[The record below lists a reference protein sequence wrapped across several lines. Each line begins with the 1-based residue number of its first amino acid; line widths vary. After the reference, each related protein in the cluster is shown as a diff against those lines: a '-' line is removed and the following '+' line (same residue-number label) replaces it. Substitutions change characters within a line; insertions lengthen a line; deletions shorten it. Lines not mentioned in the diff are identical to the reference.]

1 MGEKLLVSPSPHV
14 RAKGKTSLIML
25 MVIAAL
31 LPACVYGVL
40 NFGMHALL
48 ILVLSTG
55 SAVAAELVYELVMR
69 KKITVTDGSAAVT
82 GLLIGMNMPPMI
94 AWWIPVIGS
103 VFAII
108 VVKQLFGGLGRN
120 FMNPALAARCFL
132 VLAFSAQMTAFT
144 TGTGVL
150 SQVTEP
156 TVTAET
162 AAEADGKADET
173 AGSDADSAATAW
185 TEAAAK
191 TDADSAATAETE
203 EKGKAAAAAKIDAD
217 SAATAE
223 TEENSKAA
231 AAAKT
236 DADSAATAETEEKG
250 KAAAAAKTDADSA
263 ATAETEENSK
273 AAAAAKTDA
282 DSAATAETEENSK
295 AAAAAKTDADSAAT
309 AETEEKGKA
318 AAAAKTDADS
328 AATAETADAAS
339 GATAGTEKAAPE
351 AEAQDSGKLDAVS
364 TATPLKYLKKG
375 QSFDLKA
382 LFFGNTPG
390 SIGETSALLLLIGG
404 IFLMLLGVID
414 WRIPVFY
421 IGSFGVLVLI
431 TAAARGYDAPL
442 QYMLQE
448 LFAGGLMMG
457 AFFMATDYVSSPYT
471 KSGRILFALIIG
483 VMTWL
488 YRMFGMYK
496 EGVSNAIILA
506 NCLTP
511 LIDRLTRPVAF
522 GIRKKEA
529 SS

>member
-14 RAKGKTSLIML
+14 RSKGKTSLIML
-25 MVIAAL
+25 LVIAAL
-31 LPACVYGVL
+31 LPSCVYGVL

-55 SAVAAELVYELVMR
+55 SAVAAELVYELVMK

-103 VFAII
+103 VFAIV

-156 TVTAET
+156 TVTAEA
-162 AAEADGKADET
+162 AAEAD
-173 AGSDADSAATAW
+173 AGANEAAGTDADSAATAW
-185 TEAAAK
+185 TEAETEAAAK

-203 EKGKAAAAAKIDAD
+203 AKGKV
-217 SAATAE
+217 
-223 TEENSKAA
+223 A

-236 DADSAATAETEEKG
+236 DADSAATAETEAKG
-250 KAAAAAKTDADSA
+250 K
-263 ATAETEENSK
+263 
-273 AAAAAKTDA
+273 
-282 DSAATAETEENSK
+282 
-295 AAAAAKTDADSAAT
+295 AAAAKTDADSAAT

-339 GATAGTEKAAPE
+339 GATAETEAAAPKTE
-351 AEAQDSGKLDAVS
+351 TRDSGKLDAVS

-382 LFFGNTPG
+382 LFLGNTPG
-390 SIGETSALLLLIGG
+390 TIGETSALLLLIGG

>member
-25 MVIAAL
+25 MVIVAL
-31 LPACVYGVL
+31 LPSCVYGVL

-82 GLLIGMNMPPMI
+82 GLLVGMNMPPMI

-103 VFAII
+103 VFAIV

-156 TVTAET
+156 TVMAE
-162 AAEADGKADET
+162 AGAEAD
-173 AGSDADSAATAW
+173 AGANENAGTDADSTATAW
-185 TEAAAK
+185 TEAQTEAAEK

-203 EKGKAAAAAKIDAD
+203 EKG
-217 SAATAE
+217 
-223 TEENSKAA
+223 KAA

-263 ATAETEENSK
+263 ATAETEE
-273 AAAAAKTDA
+273 
-282 DSAATAETEENSK
+282 
-295 AAAAAKTDADSAAT
+295 
-309 AETEEKGKA
+309 KGKA

-328 AATAETADAAS
+328 AATAQTEEKGKAAAVAKTDADSAATAETEETADAAS
-339 GATAGTEKAAPE
+339 GATAETEAAAPE
-351 AEAQDSGKLDAVS
+351 TEAQDSGKLDAVS

-382 LFFGNTPG
+382 LFLGNTPG
-390 SIGETSALLLLIGG
+390 TIGETSALLLLIGG

>member
-25 MVIAAL
+25 MVIVAL
-31 LPACVYGVL
+31 LPSCVYGVL

-55 SAVAAELVYELVMR
+55 SAVAAELVYELVMK

-103 VFAII
+103 VFAIV

-156 TVTAET
+156 TVTAEA
-162 AAEADGKADET
+162 AAEAD
-173 AGSDADSAATAW
+173 AGANEAAGTDADSAATAW
-185 TEAAAK
+185 TEAETEAAAK

-203 EKGKAAAAAKIDAD
+203 AKGKV
-217 SAATAE
+217 
-223 TEENSKAA
+223 A

-236 DADSAATAETEEKG
+236 DADSAATAETEAKG
-250 KAAAAAKTDADSA
+250 K
-263 ATAETEENSK
+263 
-273 AAAAAKTDA
+273 
-282 DSAATAETEENSK
+282 
-295 AAAAAKTDADSAAT
+295 AAAAKTDADSAAT

-339 GATAGTEKAAPE
+339 GATAETEAAAPKTE
-351 AEAQDSGKLDAVS
+351 TRDSGKLDAVS

-382 LFFGNTPG
+382 LFLGNTPG
-390 SIGETSALLLLIGG
+390 TIGETSALLLLIGG

-431 TAAARGYDAPL
+431 TVAARGYDAPL

>member
-25 MVIAAL
+25 MVIVAL
-31 LPACVYGVL
+31 LPSCVYGVL

-103 VFAII
+103 VFAIV

-156 TVTAET
+156 TVMAE
-162 AAEADGKADET
+162 AGAEAD
-173 AGSDADSAATAW
+173 AGANENAGTDADSTATAW
-185 TEAAAK
+185 TEAQTEAAEK

-203 EKGKAAAAAKIDAD
+203 EKGKAAAAEKTDAD

-223 TEENSKAA
+223 TEEKGKAA
-231 AAAKT
+231 AAEKT

-263 ATAETEENSK
+263 ATAETEEKGK
-273 AAAAAKTDA
+273 AAVAAKTDA
-282 DSAATAETEENSK
+282 DSAATAETEE
-295 AAAAAKTDADSAAT
+295 
-309 AETEEKGKA
+309 
-318 AAAAKTDADS
+318 
-328 AATAETADAAS
+328 TADAAS
-339 GATAGTEKAAPE
+339 GATAETEAAAPE
-351 AEAQDSGKLDAVS
+351 TEAQDSGKLDAVS

-382 LFFGNTPG
+382 LFLGNTPG
-390 SIGETSALLLLIGG
+390 TIGETSALLLLIGG

>member
-25 MVIAAL
+25 MVIVAL
-31 LPACVYGVL
+31 LPSCVYGVL

-103 VFAII
+103 VFAIV

-156 TVTAET
+156 TVMAEA
-162 AAEADGKADET
+162 AAEAD
-173 AGSDADSAATAW
+173 AGANENAGTDADSTATAW
-185 TEAAAK
+185 TEAQTEAAEK

-203 EKGKAAAAAKIDAD
+203 EKGKAAAA
-217 SAATAE
+217 E
-223 TEENSKAA
+223 
-231 AAAKT
+231 KT

-263 ATAETEENSK
+263 ATAQTEEKGK
-273 AAAAAKTDA
+273 AAAVAKTDA
-282 DSAATAETEENSK
+282 DSAATAETEE
-295 AAAAAKTDADSAAT
+295 
-309 AETEEKGKA
+309 
-318 AAAAKTDADS
+318 
-328 AATAETADAAS
+328 TADAAS
-339 GATAGTEKAAPE
+339 GATAETEAAAPE
-351 AEAQDSGKLDAVS
+351 TEAQDSGKLDAVS

-382 LFFGNTPG
+382 LFLGNTPG
-390 SIGETSALLLLIGG
+390 TIGETSALLLLIGG

-471 KSGRILFALIIG
+471 KSGRILFALIIS

>member
-25 MVIAAL
+25 MVIVAL
-31 LPACVYGVL
+31 LPSCVYGVL

-48 ILVLSTG
+48 ILVLSTC

-69 KKITVTDGSAAVT
+69 KEITVTDGSAAVT

-103 VFAII
+103 VFAIV

-156 TVTAET
+156 TVMAE
-162 AAEADGKADET
+162 AGAEAD
-173 AGSDADSAATAW
+173 AGANENAGTDADSTATAW
-185 TEAAAK
+185 TEAQTEAAEK

-203 EKGKAAAAAKIDAD
+203 EKG
-217 SAATAE
+217 
-223 TEENSKAA
+223 KAA

-263 ATAETEENSK
+263 ATAQTEEKGK
-273 AAAAAKTDA
+273 AAAVAKTDA
-282 DSAATAETEENSK
+282 DSAATAETEE
-295 AAAAAKTDADSAAT
+295 
-309 AETEEKGKA
+309 
-318 AAAAKTDADS
+318 
-328 AATAETADAAS
+328 TADAAS
-339 GATAGTEKAAPE
+339 GATAETEAAAPE
-351 AEAQDSGKLDAVS
+351 TEAQDSGKLDAVS

-382 LFFGNTPG
+382 LFLGNTPG
-390 SIGETSALLLLIGG
+390 TIGETSALLLLIGG

>member
-31 LPACVYGVL
+31 LPSCVYGVL

-103 VFAII
+103 VFAIV

-156 TVTAET
+156 TVMAE
-162 AAEADGKADET
+162 AGAEADAGANET
-173 AGSDADSAATAW
+173 AGTDADSTATAW
-185 TEAAAK
+185 TEAQTEAAAK

-203 EKGKAAAAAKIDAD
+203 EKG
-217 SAATAE
+217 
-223 TEENSKAA
+223 KAA

-263 ATAETEENSK
+263 ATAETEE
-273 AAAAAKTDA
+273 
-282 DSAATAETEENSK
+282 
-295 AAAAAKTDADSAAT
+295 
-309 AETEEKGKA
+309 
-318 AAAAKTDADS
+318 
-328 AATAETADAAS
+328 TADAAS
-339 GATAGTEKAAPE
+339 GATAETEAAAPE
-351 AEAQDSGKLDAVS
+351 TEAQDSGKLDAVS

-382 LFFGNTPG
+382 LFLGNTPG
-390 SIGETSALLLLIGG
+390 TIGETSALLLLIGG

>member
-31 LPACVYGVL
+31 LPSCVYGVL

-69 KKITVTDGSAAVT
+69 KKITVADGSAAVT
-82 GLLIGMNMPPMI
+82 GLLVGMNMPPMI

-103 VFAII
+103 VFAIV

-156 TVTAET
+156 TVMAE
-162 AAEADGKADET
+162 AGAEAD
-173 AGSDADSAATAW
+173 AGANENAGTDADSTATAW
-185 TEAAAK
+185 TEAQTEAA
-191 TDADSAATAETE
+191 E
-203 EKGKAAAAAKIDAD
+203 
-217 SAATAE
+217 
-223 TEENSKAA
+223 
-231 AAAKT
+231 KT

-263 ATAETEENSK
+263 ATAETEE
-273 AAAAAKTDA
+273 
-282 DSAATAETEENSK
+282 
-295 AAAAAKTDADSAAT
+295 
-309 AETEEKGKA
+309 
-318 AAAAKTDADS
+318 
-328 AATAETADAAS
+328 TADAAS
-339 GATAGTEKAAPE
+339 GATAETEAAAPE
-351 AEAQDSGKLDAVS
+351 TEAQDSGKLDAVS

-382 LFFGNTPG
+382 LFLGNTPG
-390 SIGETSALLLLIGG
+390 TIGETSALLLLIGG

>member
-156 TVTAET
+156 TVTAEA

-203 EKGKAAAAAKIDAD
+203 EKGK
-217 SAATAE
+217 T
-223 TEENSKAA
+223 
-231 AAAKT
+231 
-236 DADSAATAETEEKG
+236 
-250 KAAAAAKTDADSA
+250 
-263 ATAETEENSK
+263 
-273 AAAAAKTDA
+273 
-282 DSAATAETEENSK
+282 
-295 AAAAAKTDADSAAT
+295 
-309 AETEEKGKA
+309 

-390 SIGETSALLLLIGG
+390 TIGETSALLLLIGG

-421 IGSFGVLVLI
+421 IGSFGVLVMI

>member
-25 MVIAAL
+25 MVIVAL
-31 LPACVYGVL
+31 LPSCVYGVL

-103 VFAII
+103 VFAIV

-156 TVTAET
+156 TVMAE
-162 AAEADGKADET
+162 AGAEAD
-173 AGSDADSAATAW
+173 AGANENAGTDADSTATAW
-185 TEAAAK
+185 TEAQTEAAEK

-203 EKGKAAAAAKIDAD
+203 EKGKAAAA
-217 SAATAE
+217 E
-223 TEENSKAA
+223 
-231 AAAKT
+231 KT

-263 ATAETEENSK
+263 ATAETEE
-273 AAAAAKTDA
+273 
-282 DSAATAETEENSK
+282 
-295 AAAAAKTDADSAAT
+295 
-309 AETEEKGKA
+309 
-318 AAAAKTDADS
+318 
-328 AATAETADAAS
+328 TADAAS
-339 GATAGTEKAAPE
+339 GATAETEAAAPE
-351 AEAQDSGKLDAVS
+351 TEAQDSGKLDAVS

-382 LFFGNTPG
+382 LFLGNTPG
-390 SIGETSALLLLIGG
+390 TIGETSALLLLIGG

>member
-25 MVIAAL
+25 MVIVAL
-31 LPACVYGVL
+31 LPSCVYGVL

-103 VFAII
+103 VFAIV

-156 TVTAET
+156 TVMAE
-162 AAEADGKADET
+162 AGAEADAGANET
-173 AGSDADSAATAW
+173 AGTDADSTATAW
-185 TEAAAK
+185 TEAQ
-191 TDADSAATAETE
+191 TE
-203 EKGKAAAAAKIDAD
+203 
-217 SAATAE
+217 
-223 TEENSKAA
+223 

-263 ATAETEENSK
+263 ATAQTEEKGK
-273 AAAAAKTDA
+273 AAAVAKTDA
-282 DSAATAETEENSK
+282 DSAATAETEE
-295 AAAAAKTDADSAAT
+295 
-309 AETEEKGKA
+309 
-318 AAAAKTDADS
+318 
-328 AATAETADAAS
+328 TADAAS
-339 GATAGTEKAAPE
+339 GATAETEAAAPE
-351 AEAQDSGKLDAVS
+351 TEAQDSGKLDAVS

-382 LFFGNTPG
+382 LFLGNTPG
-390 SIGETSALLLLIGG
+390 TIGETSALLLLIGG

>member
-25 MVIAAL
+25 MVIVAL
-31 LPACVYGVL
+31 LPSCVYGVL

-103 VFAII
+103 VFAIV

-156 TVTAET
+156 TVMAEA
-162 AAEADGKADET
+162 AAEAD
-173 AGSDADSAATAW
+173 AGANENAGTDADSTATAW
-185 TEAAAK
+185 TEAQTEAAEK

-203 EKGKAAAAAKIDAD
+203 EKG
-217 SAATAE
+217 
-223 TEENSKAA
+223 KAA

-263 ATAETEENSK
+263 ATAETEE
-273 AAAAAKTDA
+273 
-282 DSAATAETEENSK
+282 
-295 AAAAAKTDADSAAT
+295 
-309 AETEEKGKA
+309 
-318 AAAAKTDADS
+318 
-328 AATAETADAAS
+328 TADAAS
-339 GATAGTEKAAPE
+339 GATAETEAAAPE
-351 AEAQDSGKLDAVS
+351 TEAQDSGKLDAVS

-382 LFFGNTPG
+382 LFLGNTPG
-390 SIGETSALLLLIGG
+390 TIGETSALLLLIGG

>member
-25 MVIAAL
+25 MVIVAL
-31 LPACVYGVL
+31 LPSCVYGVL

-103 VFAII
+103 VFAIV

-156 TVTAET
+156 TVTAEA
-162 AAEADGKADET
+162 AAEAD
-173 AGSDADSAATAW
+173 AGANEAAGTDADSAATAW
-185 TEAAAK
+185 TEA
-191 TDADSAATAETE
+191 ETE
-203 EKGKAAAAAKIDAD
+203 
-217 SAATAE
+217 
-223 TEENSKAA
+223 AA

-236 DADSAATAETEEKG
+236 DADSAATAETEAKG
-250 KAAAAAKTDADSA
+250 KAAAAEKTDADSA
-263 ATAETEENSK
+263 ATAETE
-273 AAAAAKTDA
+273 AKG
-282 DSAATAETEENSK
+282 K
-295 AAAAAKTDADSAAT
+295 AAAAKTDADSAAT

-339 GATAGTEKAAPE
+339 GATAETEAAAPKTE
-351 AEAQDSGKLDAVS
+351 TRDSGKLDAVS

-382 LFFGNTPG
+382 LFLGNTPG
-390 SIGETSALLLLIGG
+390 TIGETSALLLLIGG

>member
-31 LPACVYGVL
+31 LPSCVYGVL

-103 VFAII
+103 VFAIV

-156 TVTAET
+156 TVMAE
-162 AAEADGKADET
+162 AGAEADAGANET
-173 AGSDADSAATAW
+173 AGTDADSTATAW
-185 TEAAAK
+185 TEAQTEAAEK

-203 EKGKAAAAAKIDAD
+203 EKG
-217 SAATAE
+217 
-223 TEENSKAA
+223 KAA

-263 ATAETEENSK
+263 ATAETEE
-273 AAAAAKTDA
+273 
-282 DSAATAETEENSK
+282 
-295 AAAAAKTDADSAAT
+295 
-309 AETEEKGKA
+309 
-318 AAAAKTDADS
+318 
-328 AATAETADAAS
+328 TADAAS
-339 GATAGTEKAAPE
+339 GATAETEAAAPE
-351 AEAQDSGKLDAVS
+351 TEAQDSGKLDAVS

-382 LFFGNTPG
+382 LFLGNTPG
-390 SIGETSALLLLIGG
+390 TIGETSALLLLIGG

>member
-25 MVIAAL
+25 MVIVAL
-31 LPACVYGVL
+31 LPSCVYGVL

-103 VFAII
+103 VFAIV

-156 TVTAET
+156 TVMAE
-162 AAEADGKADET
+162 AGAEADAGANET
-173 AGSDADSAATAW
+173 AGTDADSTATAW
-185 TEAAAK
+185 TEAQTEAAAK

-203 EKGKAAAAAKIDAD
+203 EKGKAAAVAKTDVD

-223 TEENSKAA
+223 TEEKGKAA
-231 AAAKT
+231 VAAKT
-236 DADSAATAETEEKG
+236 DADSAATAETEE
-250 KAAAAAKTDADSA
+250 
-263 ATAETEENSK
+263 
-273 AAAAAKTDA
+273 
-282 DSAATAETEENSK
+282 
-295 AAAAAKTDADSAAT
+295 
-309 AETEEKGKA
+309 
-318 AAAAKTDADS
+318 
-328 AATAETADAAS
+328 TADAAS
-339 GATAGTEKAAPE
+339 GATAETEAAAPE
-351 AEAQDSGKLDAVS
+351 TEAQDSGKLDAVS

-382 LFFGNTPG
+382 LFLGNTPG
-390 SIGETSALLLLIGG
+390 TIGETSALLLLIGG

>member
-14 RAKGKTSLIML
+14 RSKGKTSLIML
-25 MVIAAL
+25 LVIAAL
-31 LPACVYGVL
+31 LPSCVYGVL

-55 SAVAAELVYELVMR
+55 SAVAAELVYELVMK

-103 VFAII
+103 VFAIV

-156 TVTAET
+156 TVTAEA
-162 AAEADGKADET
+162 AAEADAGANEAAGTDADSAATSWTEAET
-173 AGSDADSAATAW
+173 EAAAKTDADSAATAE
-185 TEAAAK
+185 TEAKGKAAAAAK

-203 EKGKAAAAAKIDAD
+203 EKGKAAAV
-217 SAATAE
+217 
-223 TEENSKAA
+223 
-231 AAAKT
+231 AKT

-263 ATAETEENSK
+263 ATAETEE
-273 AAAAAKTDA
+273 
-282 DSAATAETEENSK
+282 
-295 AAAAAKTDADSAAT
+295 
-309 AETEEKGKA
+309 
-318 AAAAKTDADS
+318 
-328 AATAETADAAS
+328 TADAAS
-339 GATAGTEKAAPE
+339 GATAETEAAAPE
-351 AEAQDSGKLDAVS
+351 TEAQDSGKLDAVS

-382 LFFGNTPG
+382 LFLGNTPG
-390 SIGETSALLLLIGG
+390 TIGETSALLLLIGG

>member
-25 MVIAAL
+25 MVIVAL
-31 LPACVYGVL
+31 LPSCVYGVL

-48 ILVLSTG
+48 ILVLSTC

-69 KKITVTDGSAAVT
+69 KEITVTDGSAAVT

-103 VFAII
+103 VFAIV

-132 VLAFSAQMTAFT
+132 VLAFSAQMT
-144 TGTGVL
+144 TGT
-150 SQVTEP
+150 
-156 TVTAET
+156 
-162 AAEADGKADET
+162 
-173 AGSDADSAATAW
+173 DADSTATAW
-185 TEAAAK
+185 TEAQTEAA
-191 TDADSAATAETE
+191 E
-203 EKGKAAAAAKIDAD
+203 
-217 SAATAE
+217 
-223 TEENSKAA
+223 
-231 AAAKT
+231 KT

-263 ATAETEENSK
+263 ATAETEAKGK
-273 AAAAAKTDA
+273 AAAEKTDA
-282 DSAATAETEENSK
+282 DSAATAETEAK
-295 AAAAAKTDADSAAT
+295 GKAAAAKTDADSAAT

-339 GATAGTEKAAPE
+339 GATAETEAAAPKTE
-351 AEAQDSGKLDAVS
+351 TRDSGKLDAVS

-382 LFFGNTPG
+382 LFLGNTPG
-390 SIGETSALLLLIGG
+390 TIGETSALLLLIGG

-431 TAAARGYDAPL
+431 TAAAKGYDAPL
-442 QYMLQE
+442 QYMFQE

>member
-14 RAKGKTSLIML
+14 RSKGKTSLIML
-25 MVIAAL
+25 LVIAAL
-31 LPACVYGVL
+31 LPSCVYGVL

-55 SAVAAELVYELVMR
+55 SAVAAELVYELVMK

-103 VFAII
+103 VFAIV

-156 TVTAET
+156 TVTAEA
-162 AAEADGKADET
+162 AAEAD
-173 AGSDADSAATAW
+173 AGANEAAGTDADSAATAW
-185 TEAAAK
+185 TEAETEAAAK

-203 EKGKAAAAAKIDAD
+203 AKGKV
-217 SAATAE
+217 
-223 TEENSKAA
+223 A

-236 DADSAATAETEEKG
+236 DADSAATAETEAKG
-250 KAAAAAKTDADSA
+250 K
-263 ATAETEENSK
+263 
-273 AAAAAKTDA
+273 
-282 DSAATAETEENSK
+282 
-295 AAAAAKTDADSAAT
+295 AAAAKTDADSAAT

-339 GATAGTEKAAPE
+339 GATAETEAAAPKTE
-351 AEAQDSGKLDAVS
+351 TRDSGKLDAVS

-382 LFFGNTPG
+382 LFLGNTPG
-390 SIGETSALLLLIGG
+390 TIGETSALLLLIGG

-431 TAAARGYDAPL
+431 TAAAKGYDAPL

>member
-25 MVIAAL
+25 MVIVAL
-31 LPACVYGVL
+31 LPSCVYGVL

-103 VFAII
+103 VFAIV

-156 TVTAET
+156 TVMAEA
-162 AAEADGKADET
+162 AAEAD
-173 AGSDADSAATAW
+173 AGANENAGTDADSTATAW
-185 TEAAAK
+185 TEAQTEAAEK

-203 EKGKAAAAAKIDAD
+203 EKGKAAAA
-217 SAATAE
+217 E
-223 TEENSKAA
+223 
-231 AAAKT
+231 KT

-250 KAAAAAKTDADSA
+250 KAAAVAKTDADSA
-263 ATAETEENSK
+263 ATAETEE
-273 AAAAAKTDA
+273 
-282 DSAATAETEENSK
+282 
-295 AAAAAKTDADSAAT
+295 
-309 AETEEKGKA
+309 
-318 AAAAKTDADS
+318 
-328 AATAETADAAS
+328 TADAAS
-339 GATAGTEKAAPE
+339 GATAETEAAAPE
-351 AEAQDSGKLDAVS
+351 TEAQDSGKLDAVS

-382 LFFGNTPG
+382 LFLGNTPG
-390 SIGETSALLLLIGG
+390 TIGETSALLLLIGG

>member
-25 MVIAAL
+25 MVIVAL
-31 LPACVYGVL
+31 LPSCVYGVL

-82 GLLIGMNMPPMI
+82 GLLVGMNMPPMI

-103 VFAII
+103 VFAIV

-156 TVTAET
+156 TVMAE
-162 AAEADGKADET
+162 AGAEAD
-173 AGSDADSAATAW
+173 AGANENAGTDADSTATAW
-185 TEAAAK
+185 TEAQTEAAEK

-203 EKGKAAAAAKIDAD
+203 EKG
-217 SAATAE
+217 
-223 TEENSKAA
+223 KAA

-263 ATAETEENSK
+263 ATAETEE
-273 AAAAAKTDA
+273 
-282 DSAATAETEENSK
+282 
-295 AAAAAKTDADSAAT
+295 
-309 AETEEKGKA
+309 
-318 AAAAKTDADS
+318 
-328 AATAETADAAS
+328 TADAAS
-339 GATAGTEKAAPE
+339 GATAETEAAAPE
-351 AEAQDSGKLDAVS
+351 TEAQDSGKLDAVS

-382 LFFGNTPG
+382 LFLGNTPG
-390 SIGETSALLLLIGG
+390 TIGETSALLLLIGG

>member
-25 MVIAAL
+25 MVIVAL
-31 LPACVYGVL
+31 LPSCVYGVL

-55 SAVAAELVYELVMR
+55 SAVAAELVYELVMK

-103 VFAII
+103 VFAIV

-156 TVTAET
+156 TVTAEA
-162 AAEADGKADET
+162 AAEAD
-173 AGSDADSAATAW
+173 AGANEAAGTDADSAATAW
-185 TEAAAK
+185 TEAETEAAAK

-203 EKGKAAAAAKIDAD
+203 AKGKV
-217 SAATAE
+217 
-223 TEENSKAA
+223 
-231 AAAKT
+231 
-236 DADSAATAETEEKG
+236 
-250 KAAAAAKTDADSA
+250 
-263 ATAETEENSK
+263 
-273 AAAAAKTDA
+273 
-282 DSAATAETEENSK
+282 
-295 AAAAAKTDADSAAT
+295 AAAAKTDADSAAT

-339 GATAGTEKAAPE
+339 GATAETEAAAPKTE
-351 AEAQDSGKLDAVS
+351 TRDSGKLDAVS

-382 LFFGNTPG
+382 LFLGNTPG
-390 SIGETSALLLLIGG
+390 TIGETSALLLLIGG

-431 TAAARGYDAPL
+431 TVAARGYDAPL

>member
-25 MVIAAL
+25 MVIVAL
-31 LPACVYGVL
+31 LPSCVYGVL

-103 VFAII
+103 VFAIV

-156 TVTAET
+156 TVMAE
-162 AAEADGKADET
+162 AGAEAD
-173 AGSDADSAATAW
+173 AGANENAGTDADSTATAW
-185 TEAAAK
+185 TEAQTEAA
-191 TDADSAATAETE
+191 E
-203 EKGKAAAAAKIDAD
+203 
-217 SAATAE
+217 
-223 TEENSKAA
+223 
-231 AAAKT
+231 KT

-263 ATAETEENSK
+263 ATAETEEKGK
-273 AAAAAKTDA
+273 AAVAAKTDA
-282 DSAATAETEENSK
+282 DSAATAETEE
-295 AAAAAKTDADSAAT
+295 
-309 AETEEKGKA
+309 
-318 AAAAKTDADS
+318 
-328 AATAETADAAS
+328 TADAAS
-339 GATAGTEKAAPE
+339 GATAETEAAAPE
-351 AEAQDSGKLDAVS
+351 TEAQDSGKLDAVS

-382 LFFGNTPG
+382 LFLGNTPG
-390 SIGETSALLLLIGG
+390 TIGETSALLLLIGG

>member
-14 RAKGKTSLIML
+14 RSKGKTSLIML
-25 MVIAAL
+25 LVIAAL
-31 LPACVYGVL
+31 LPSCVYGVL

-55 SAVAAELVYELVMR
+55 SAVAAELVYELVMK

-103 VFAII
+103 VFAIV

-156 TVTAET
+156 TVTAEA
-162 AAEADGKADET
+162 AAEADAGANET
-173 AGSDADSAATAW
+173 AGTDADSTATAW
-185 TEAAAK
+185 TEAQTEAAAK

-203 EKGKAAAAAKIDAD
+203 EKGKASAAAKTDAD

-223 TEENSKAA
+223 TEEKGKAA
-231 AAAKT
+231 ADAKT

-263 ATAETEENSK
+263 ATAETEEKGK
-273 AAAAAKTDA
+273 AAAVAKTDA
-282 DSAATAETEENSK
+282 DSTATAETE
-295 AAAAAKTDADSAAT
+295 
-309 AETEEKGKA
+309 
-318 AAAAKTDADS
+318 
-328 AATAETADAAS
+328 ETADAAS
-339 GATAGTEKAAPE
+339 GATAETEAAAPKTE
-351 AEAQDSGKLDAVS
+351 TRDSGKLDAVS

-382 LFFGNTPG
+382 LFLGNTPG
-390 SIGETSALLLLIGG
+390 TIGETSALLLLIGG

-496 EGVSNAIILA
+496 EGVSNAIILS

>member
-25 MVIAAL
+25 MVIVAL
-31 LPACVYGVL
+31 LPSCVYGVL

-48 ILVLSTG
+48 ILVLSTC

-103 VFAII
+103 VFAIV

-156 TVTAET
+156 TVMAE
-162 AAEADGKADET
+162 AGAEADAGANET
-173 AGSDADSAATAW
+173 AGTDADSTATAW
-185 TEAAAK
+185 TEAQTEAAAK

-203 EKGKAAAAAKIDAD
+203 EKG
-217 SAATAE
+217 
-223 TEENSKAA
+223 KAA

-263 ATAETEENSK
+263 ATAETEE
-273 AAAAAKTDA
+273 
-282 DSAATAETEENSK
+282 
-295 AAAAAKTDADSAAT
+295 
-309 AETEEKGKA
+309 
-318 AAAAKTDADS
+318 
-328 AATAETADAAS
+328 TADAAS
-339 GATAGTEKAAPE
+339 GATAETEAAAPE
-351 AEAQDSGKLDAVS
+351 TEAQDSGKLDAVS

-382 LFFGNTPG
+382 LFLGNTPG
-390 SIGETSALLLLIGG
+390 TIGETSALLLLIGG

>member
-1 MGEKLLVSPSPHV
+1 M
-14 RAKGKTSLIML
+14 KTLAQMRIRPRQPGRRHRQRQLRRL
-25 MVIAAL
+25 MRTQRQQL
-31 LPACVYGVL
+31 RR
-40 NFGMHALL
+40 
-48 ILVLSTG
+48 
-55 SAVAAELVYELVMR
+55 R
-69 KKITVTDGSAAVT
+69 KKARQPQ
-82 GLLIGMNMPPMI
+82 LRRPMRT
-94 AWWIPVIGS
+94 
-103 VFAII
+103 
-108 VVKQLFGGLGRN
+108 Q
-120 FMNPALAARCFL
+120 
-132 VLAFSAQMTAFT
+132 Q
-144 TGTGVL
+144 
-150 SQVTEP
+150 
-156 TVTAET
+156 
-162 AAEADGKADET
+162 
-173 AGSDADSAATAW
+173 
-185 TEAAAK
+185 
-191 TDADSAATAETE
+191 
-203 EKGKAAAAAKIDAD
+203 
-217 SAATAE
+217 
-223 TEENSKAA
+223 A

-263 ATAETEENSK
+263 ATAQTEEKGK
-273 AAAAAKTDA
+273 AAAVAKTDA
-282 DSAATAETEENSK
+282 DSAATAETEE
-295 AAAAAKTDADSAAT
+295 
-309 AETEEKGKA
+309 
-318 AAAAKTDADS
+318 
-328 AATAETADAAS
+328 TADAAS
-339 GATAGTEKAAPE
+339 GATAETEAAAPE
-351 AEAQDSGKLDAVS
+351 TEAQDSGKLDAVS

-382 LFFGNTPG
+382 LFLGNTPG
-390 SIGETSALLLLIGG
+390 TIGETSALLLLIGG

>member
-14 RAKGKTSLIML
+14 RSKGKTSLIML
-25 MVIAAL
+25 LVIAAL
-31 LPACVYGVL
+31 LPSCVYGVL

-55 SAVAAELVYELVMR
+55 SAVAAELVYELVMK

-103 VFAII
+103 VFAIV

-156 TVTAET
+156 TVTAEA
-162 AAEADGKADET
+162 AAEAD
-173 AGSDADSAATAW
+173 AGANEAAGTDADSAATAW
-185 TEAAAK
+185 TEAETEAAAK

-203 EKGKAAAAAKIDAD
+203 AKGK
-217 SAATAE
+217 
-223 TEENSKAA
+223 
-231 AAAKT
+231 
-236 DADSAATAETEEKG
+236 
-250 KAAAAAKTDADSA
+250 
-263 ATAETEENSK
+263 
-273 AAAAAKTDA
+273 
-282 DSAATAETEENSK
+282 
-295 AAAAAKTDADSAAT
+295 AAAAKTDADSAAT

-339 GATAGTEKAAPE
+339 GATAETEAAAPKTE
-351 AEAQDSGKLDAVS
+351 TRDSGKLDAVS

-382 LFFGNTPG
+382 LFLGNTPG
-390 SIGETSALLLLIGG
+390 TIGETSALLLLIGG

-431 TAAARGYDAPL
+431 TAAVRGYDAPL

>member
-14 RAKGKTSLIML
+14 RSKGKTSLIML
-25 MVIAAL
+25 LVIAAL
-31 LPACVYGVL
+31 LPSCVYGVL

-103 VFAII
+103 VFAIV

-156 TVTAET
+156 TVTAEA
-162 AAEADGKADET
+162 AAEAD
-173 AGSDADSAATAW
+173 AGANEAAGTDADSAATAW
-185 TEAAAK
+185 TEAETEAAAAAKTDADSAASAETEATGKAAAAEK

-203 EKGKAAAAAKIDAD
+203 AKGK
-217 SAATAE
+217 
-223 TEENSKAA
+223 
-231 AAAKT
+231 
-236 DADSAATAETEEKG
+236 
-250 KAAAAAKTDADSA
+250 
-263 ATAETEENSK
+263 
-273 AAAAAKTDA
+273 
-282 DSAATAETEENSK
+282 
-295 AAAAAKTDADSAAT
+295 AAAAKTDADSAAT

-339 GATAGTEKAAPE
+339 GATAETEAAAPKTE
-351 AEAQDSGKLDAVS
+351 TRDSGKLDAVS

-382 LFFGNTPG
+382 LFLGNTPG
-390 SIGETSALLLLIGG
+390 TIGETSALLLLIGG

>member
-14 RAKGKTSLIML
+14 RSKGKTSLIML
-25 MVIAAL
+25 LVIAAL
-31 LPACVYGVL
+31 LPSCVYGVL

-55 SAVAAELVYELVMR
+55 SAVAAELVYELVMK

-103 VFAII
+103 VFAIV

-156 TVTAET
+156 TVTAEA
-162 AAEADGKADET
+162 AAEAD
-173 AGSDADSAATAW
+173 AGANEAAGTDADSAATAW
-185 TEAAAK
+185 TEAETEAAAK

-203 EKGKAAAAAKIDAD
+203 AKGKV
-217 SAATAE
+217 
-223 TEENSKAA
+223 A

-236 DADSAATAETEEKG
+236 DADSAATAETEAKG
-250 KAAAAAKTDADSA
+250 KAD
-263 ATAETEENSK
+263 
-273 AAAAAKTDA
+273 
-282 DSAATAETEENSK
+282 
-295 AAAAAKTDADSAAT
+295 AAKTDADSAAT

-339 GATAGTEKAAPE
+339 GATAETEAAAPKTE
-351 AEAQDSGKLDAVS
+351 TRDSGKLDAVS

-382 LFFGNTPG
+382 LFLGNTPG
-390 SIGETSALLLLIGG
+390 TIGETSALLLLIGG

>member
-14 RAKGKTSLIML
+14 RSKGKTSLIML
-25 MVIAAL
+25 LVIAAL
-31 LPACVYGVL
+31 LPSCVYGVL

-55 SAVAAELVYELVMR
+55 SAVAAELVYELVMK

-103 VFAII
+103 VFAIV

-156 TVTAET
+156 TVTAEA
-162 AAEADGKADET
+162 AAEAD
-173 AGSDADSAATAW
+173 AGANEAAGTDADSAATAW
-185 TEAAAK
+185 TEAETEAAAK

-203 EKGKAAAAAKIDAD
+203 AKGKV
-217 SAATAE
+217 
-223 TEENSKAA
+223 
-231 AAAKT
+231 
-236 DADSAATAETEEKG
+236 
-250 KAAAAAKTDADSA
+250 
-263 ATAETEENSK
+263 
-273 AAAAAKTDA
+273 
-282 DSAATAETEENSK
+282 
-295 AAAAAKTDADSAAT
+295 AAAAKTDADSAAT

-339 GATAGTEKAAPE
+339 GATAETEAAAPKTE
-351 AEAQDSGKLDAVS
+351 TRDSGKLDAVS

-382 LFFGNTPG
+382 LFLGNTPG
-390 SIGETSALLLLIGG
+390 TIGETSALLLLIGG

-431 TAAARGYDAPL
+431 TASARGYDAPL

>member
-14 RAKGKTSLIML
+14 RSKGKTSLIML
-25 MVIAAL
+25 LVIAAL
-31 LPACVYGVL
+31 LPSCVYGVL

-55 SAVAAELVYELVMR
+55 SAVAAELVYELVMK

-103 VFAII
+103 VFAIV

-150 SQVTEP
+150 SQVTEL
-156 TVTAET
+156 TVTAEA
-162 AAEADGKADET
+162 AAEAD
-173 AGSDADSAATAW
+173 AGANEAAGTDADSAATAW
-185 TEAAAK
+185 TEAETEAAAK

-203 EKGKAAAAAKIDAD
+203 AKGKV
-217 SAATAE
+217 
-223 TEENSKAA
+223 A

-236 DADSAATAETEEKG
+236 DADSAATAETEAKG
-250 KAAAAAKTDADSA
+250 K
-263 ATAETEENSK
+263 
-273 AAAAAKTDA
+273 
-282 DSAATAETEENSK
+282 
-295 AAAAAKTDADSAAT
+295 AAAAKTDADSAAT

-339 GATAGTEKAAPE
+339 GATAETEAAAPKTE
-351 AEAQDSGKLDAVS
+351 TRDSGKLDAVS

-382 LFFGNTPG
+382 LFLGNTPG
-390 SIGETSALLLLIGG
+390 TIGETSALLLLIGG

-431 TAAARGYDAPL
+431 TASARGYDAPL

>member
-25 MVIAAL
+25 MVIVAL
-31 LPACVYGVL
+31 LPSCVYGVL

-103 VFAII
+103 VFAIV

-156 TVTAET
+156 TVMAEA
-162 AAEADGKADET
+162 AAEAD
-173 AGSDADSAATAW
+173 AGANENAGTDADSTATAW
-185 TEAAAK
+185 TEAQTEAAEK

-203 EKGKAAAAAKIDAD
+203 EKGKAAAA
-217 SAATAE
+217 E
-223 TEENSKAA
+223 
-231 AAAKT
+231 KT

-250 KAAAAAKTDADSA
+250 KAAAVAKTDADSA
-263 ATAETEENSK
+263 ATAETEE
-273 AAAAAKTDA
+273 
-282 DSAATAETEENSK
+282 
-295 AAAAAKTDADSAAT
+295 
-309 AETEEKGKA
+309 
-318 AAAAKTDADS
+318 
-328 AATAETADAAS
+328 TADAAS
-339 GATAGTEKAAPE
+339 GATAETEAAAPE
-351 AEAQDSGKLDAVS
+351 TEAQDSGKLDAVS

-382 LFFGNTPG
+382 LFLGNTPG
-390 SIGETSALLLLIGG
+390 TIGETSALLLLIGG

-471 KSGRILFALIIG
+471 KSGRILFALIIS

>member
-25 MVIAAL
+25 MVIVAL
-31 LPACVYGVL
+31 LPSCVYGVL

-103 VFAII
+103 VFAIV

-156 TVTAET
+156 TVMAE
-162 AAEADGKADET
+162 AGAEAD
-173 AGSDADSAATAW
+173 AGANENAGTDADSTATAW
-185 TEAAAK
+185 TEAQTEAAEK

-203 EKGKAAAAAKIDAD
+203 EKG
-217 SAATAE
+217 
-223 TEENSKAA
+223 KAA

-263 ATAETEENSK
+263 ATAQTEEKGK
-273 AAAAAKTDA
+273 AAAVAKTDA
-282 DSAATAETEENSK
+282 DSAATAETEE
-295 AAAAAKTDADSAAT
+295 
-309 AETEEKGKA
+309 
-318 AAAAKTDADS
+318 
-328 AATAETADAAS
+328 TADAAS
-339 GATAGTEKAAPE
+339 GATAETEAAAPE
-351 AEAQDSGKLDAVS
+351 TEAQDSGKLDAVS

-382 LFFGNTPG
+382 LFLGNTPG
-390 SIGETSALLLLIGG
+390 TIGETSALLLLIGG

>member
-25 MVIAAL
+25 MVIVAL
-31 LPACVYGVL
+31 LPSCVYGVL

-48 ILVLSTG
+48 ILVLSTC

-69 KKITVTDGSAAVT
+69 KEITVTDGSAAVT

-103 VFAII
+103 VFAIV

-156 TVTAET
+156 TVMAEA
-162 AAEADGKADET
+162 AAEANAGTNET
-173 AGSDADSAATAW
+173 TGTDADSTATAW
-185 TEAAAK
+185 TEAQTEAA
-191 TDADSAATAETE
+191 E
-203 EKGKAAAAAKIDAD
+203 
-217 SAATAE
+217 
-223 TEENSKAA
+223 
-231 AAAKT
+231 KT

-263 ATAETEENSK
+263 ATAETE
-273 AAAAAKTDA
+273 AKG
-282 DSAATAETEENSK
+282 K
-295 AAAAAKTDADSAAT
+295 AAAAKTDADSAAT

-339 GATAGTEKAAPE
+339 GATAETEAAAPKTE
-351 AEAQDSGKLDAVS
+351 TRDSGKLDAVS

-382 LFFGNTPG
+382 LFLGNTPG
-390 SIGETSALLLLIGG
+390 TIGETSALLLLIGG

-431 TAAARGYDAPL
+431 TASARGYDAPL

>member
-25 MVIAAL
+25 MVIVAL
-31 LPACVYGVL
+31 LPSCVYGVL

-103 VFAII
+103 VFAIV

-156 TVTAET
+156 TVMAE
-162 AAEADGKADET
+162 AGAEAD
-173 AGSDADSAATAW
+173 AGANENAGTDADSTATAW
-185 TEAAAK
+185 TEAQTEAAAK

-203 EKGKAAAAAKIDAD
+203 EKGKA
-217 SAATAE
+217 T
-223 TEENSKAA
+223 

-263 ATAETEENSK
+263 ATAQTEEKGK
-273 AAAAAKTDA
+273 AAAVAKTDA
-282 DSAATAETEENSK
+282 DSAATAETEE
-295 AAAAAKTDADSAAT
+295 
-309 AETEEKGKA
+309 
-318 AAAAKTDADS
+318 
-328 AATAETADAAS
+328 TADAAS
-339 GATAGTEKAAPE
+339 GATAETEAAAPE
-351 AEAQDSGKLDAVS
+351 TEAQDSGKLDAVS

-382 LFFGNTPG
+382 LFLGNTPG
-390 SIGETSALLLLIGG
+390 TIGETSALLLLIGG

>member
-25 MVIAAL
+25 MVIVAL
-31 LPACVYGVL
+31 LPSCVYGVL

-103 VFAII
+103 VFAIV

-156 TVTAET
+156 TVMAE
-162 AAEADGKADET
+162 AGAEADAGANET
-173 AGSDADSAATAW
+173 AGTDADSTATAW
-185 TEAAAK
+185 TEAQTEAAAK

-203 EKGKAAAAAKIDAD
+203 EKG
-217 SAATAE
+217 
-223 TEENSKAA
+223 KAA

-263 ATAETEENSK
+263 ATAETEEKGK

-282 DSAATAETEENSK
+282 DSAATAETEE
-295 AAAAAKTDADSAAT
+295 
-309 AETEEKGKA
+309 
-318 AAAAKTDADS
+318 
-328 AATAETADAAS
+328 TADAAS
-339 GATAGTEKAAPE
+339 GATAETEAAAPE
-351 AEAQDSGKLDAVS
+351 TEAQDSGKLDAVS

-382 LFFGNTPG
+382 LFLGNTPG
-390 SIGETSALLLLIGG
+390 TIGETSALLLLIGG

>member
-25 MVIAAL
+25 MVIVAL
-31 LPACVYGVL
+31 LPSCVYGVL

-103 VFAII
+103 VFAIV

-156 TVTAET
+156 TVMAE
-162 AAEADGKADET
+162 AGAEAD
-173 AGSDADSAATAW
+173 AGANENAGTDADSTATAW
-185 TEAAAK
+185 TEAQTEAAAK

-203 EKGKAAAAAKIDAD
+203 E
-217 SAATAE
+217 
-223 TEENSKAA
+223 
-231 AAAKT
+231 
-236 DADSAATAETEEKG
+236 
-250 KAAAAAKTDADSA
+250 
-263 ATAETEENSK
+263 
-273 AAAAAKTDA
+273 
-282 DSAATAETEENSK
+282 
-295 AAAAAKTDADSAAT
+295 
-309 AETEEKGKA
+309 
-318 AAAAKTDADS
+318 
-328 AATAETADAAS
+328 TADAAS
-339 GATAGTEKAAPE
+339 GATAETEAAAPE
-351 AEAQDSGKLDAVS
+351 TEAQDSGKLDAVS

-382 LFFGNTPG
+382 LFLGNTPG
-390 SIGETSALLLLIGG
+390 TIGETSALLLLIGG

>member
-25 MVIAAL
+25 MVIVAL
-31 LPACVYGVL
+31 LPSCVYGVL

-103 VFAII
+103 VFAIV

-156 TVTAET
+156 TVMAEA
-162 AAEADGKADET
+162 AAEAD
-173 AGSDADSAATAW
+173 AGANENAGTDADSTATAW
-185 TEAAAK
+185 TEAQTEAA
-191 TDADSAATAETE
+191 E
-203 EKGKAAAAAKIDAD
+203 
-217 SAATAE
+217 
-223 TEENSKAA
+223 
-231 AAAKT
+231 KT

-263 ATAETEENSK
+263 ATAETEEKGK
-273 AAAAAKTDA
+273 AAVAAKTDA
-282 DSAATAETEENSK
+282 DSAATAETEE
-295 AAAAAKTDADSAAT
+295 
-309 AETEEKGKA
+309 
-318 AAAAKTDADS
+318 
-328 AATAETADAAS
+328 TADAAS
-339 GATAGTEKAAPE
+339 GATAETEAAAPE
-351 AEAQDSGKLDAVS
+351 TEAQDSGKLDAVS

-382 LFFGNTPG
+382 LFLGNTPG
-390 SIGETSALLLLIGG
+390 TIGETSALLLLIGG

>member
-14 RAKGKTSLIML
+14 RSKGKTSLIML
-25 MVIAAL
+25 LVIAAL
-31 LPACVYGVL
+31 LPSCVYGVL

-103 VFAII
+103 VFAIV

-150 SQVTEP
+150 SQVTES
-156 TVTAET
+156 TVTAEA
-162 AAEADGKADET
+162 AAEAD
-173 AGSDADSAATAW
+173 AGANEAAGTDADSAATSWTEAE

-203 EKGKAAAAAKIDAD
+203 AKG
-217 SAATAE
+217 
-223 TEENSKAA
+223 KAA

-263 ATAETEENSK
+263 ATAETEE
-273 AAAAAKTDA
+273 
-282 DSAATAETEENSK
+282 
-295 AAAAAKTDADSAAT
+295 
-309 AETEEKGKA
+309 
-318 AAAAKTDADS
+318 
-328 AATAETADAAS
+328 TADAAS
-339 GATAGTEKAAPE
+339 GATAETEAAAPGTDV
-351 AEAQDSGKLDAVS
+351 QDSGKLDAVS

-382 LFFGNTPG
+382 LFLGNTPG
-390 SIGETSALLLLIGG
+390 TIGETSALLLLIGG